1 MFDINQYPRQ
11 VLIRSPQVMPGSD
24 LPSEAKPAQGDS
36 MLLVMLFFRILVFDE
51 NKKNVFN

>member
-24 LPSEAKPAQGDS
+24 LPSEAKPDQGDS